1 MRIITAK
8 LRTLSPKGEGITVH
22 FSFNRNP
29 RSGDDDDELLDIEDF
44 FDEETAEELELDL
57 DFFDGEEDV

>member
-1 MRIITAK
+1 M
-8 LRTLSPKGEGITVH
+8 H